1 MGLLEKIKSIFR
13 KTGKETAIK
22 IDFQTDASIEAYIKK
37 HLEEVNSKVSL
48 LEERY
53 GTDFSRFFYRPDADE
68 FIRKELL
75 SVLGLSELSLNCFD
89 NDHWQQKH
97 PFNFPGP
104 FYTGESDTCG
114 TGETEAPFNVL
125 FDANC
130 CEYVF
135 RQPENYT
142 ELIGVID
149 AGAVEVWDSY
159 SCNGNNYWTYSE
171 CKNWWANRGDLLHQ
185 LRDTELSRVN
195 RGKEQLYI
203 NYLNSAAIRDLRRY
217 CFFLENN
224 FYPAEGVALPE
235 L

>member
-1 MGLLEKIKSIFR
+1 MDFFDSIKNIFR
-13 KTGKETAIK
+13 KKNKEINERTYAG
-22 IDFQTDASIEAYIKK
+22 TDARVEAYIEK
-37 HLEEVNSKVSL
+37 HLKEVNSRIPG
-48 LEERY
+48 LEELY
-53 GTDFSRFFYRPDADE
+53 GTDFYQFFYRPDAGE

-75 SVLGLSELSLNCFD
+75 DVLGISPVDCFD
-89 NDHWQQKH
+89 NDHWEEKH

-130 CEYVF
+130 MEYVF
-135 RQPENYT
+135 RQPKNYA
-142 ELIGVID
+142 ELLCVID
-149 AGAVEVWDSY
+149 AGAVEVRDSY
-159 SCNGNNYWTYSE
+159 SCNGNNHWTYSE
-171 CKNWWANRGDLLHQ
+171 CKNWWANRENLILQ
-185 LRDTELSRVN
+185 LSDAELSSVN

-203 NYLNSAAIRDLRRY
+203 NYLNSDAAHDLRKY

-224 FYPAEGVALPE
+224 FYPGEGVALPE